1 MKNEFEEFV
10 NSNIMKHINNH
21 VFKPNDLFSTKVLTI
36 KEEENLSEDEGY
48 GHGYQKNLGIKL
60 NSSLGDDLSSRNY
73 VTSEPNLFAKR
84 TINIE

>member
-21 VFKPNDLFSTKVLTI
+21 VLQPNAAFSSKVLTV
-36 KEEENLSEDEGY
+36 KEEENLSEEEGY
-48 GHGYQKNLGIKL
+48 GDGYQKNLGIKL
-60 NSSLGDDLSSRNY
+60 NSSLKDDLSSRNY
-73 VTSEPNLFAKR
+73 GTSEPNLFSKK